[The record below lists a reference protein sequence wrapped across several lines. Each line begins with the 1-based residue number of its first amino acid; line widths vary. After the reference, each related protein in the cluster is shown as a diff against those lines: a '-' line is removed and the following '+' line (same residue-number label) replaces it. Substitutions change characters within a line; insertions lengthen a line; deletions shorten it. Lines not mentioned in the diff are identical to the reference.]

1 MPRLADYK
9 DCTGCGACASA
20 CNHQAISMQE
30 GRDSF
35 VFPVVDSQKCVECKL
50 CEKRCPVISTLESKN
65 NPKPKAYAVWNN
77 LDRRISSSG
86 GAFSSFARKTIANG
100 GIVFGAAFD
109 ERLYCHHIGV
119 DTIDG
124 LKALRGSKYV
134 QSDIGDS
141 YQSAKESLKEGRQV
155 LFSGT
160 PCQIAGLYAYLN
172 KDYPNLLTLDLACHG
187 VPSASVFNAY
197 LSKLSTRFAGT
208 VKIDGFEFRR
218 RDGWGFSPSVSL
230 GGKLLPIY
238 DVDSLYMNAFDAC
251 AIFRESCY
259 HCKYAQTQR
268 VGDCSL
274 ADFWGI
280 GRYGTPF
287 KYDVLKGVSLVLVNN
302 QKGEEAL
309 NGLQDTMIEERT
321 LKEALIENHN
331 LRQSSIMPKGR
342 TDIIKAFL
350 DQNMSLDQ
358 IDKKF
363 HLVDHSF
370 KAQVKKY
377 ATKWHL
383 FDPVKRLY
391 NYYKAH

>member
-1 MPRLADYK
+1 MPSLAELK
-9 DCTGCGACASA
+9 DCTGCGACANVCA
-20 CNHQAISMQE
+20 HNAIKLTE
-30 GRDSF
+30 GKESF
-35 VFPVVDSQKCVECKL
+35 LFPVIDVGKCVDCKL
-50 CEKRCPVISTLESKN
+50 CEKSCPALMQMATSNRIE
-65 NPKPKAYAVWNN
+65 PKAFAVWSEI
-77 LDRRISSSG
+77 DRRKSSSG
-86 GAFSSFARKTIANG
+86 GAFSSFARNTISKG
-100 GIVFGAAFD
+100 GVVFGAAFD
-109 ERLYCHHIGV
+109 DRLVCHHIHV
-119 DTIDG
+119 DAIEG
-124 LKALRGSKYV
+124 LDALRGSKYV
-134 QSDIGDS
+134 QSNIGLA
-141 YQSAKESLKEGRQV
+141 YKEAKQFLKSGREV

-160 PCQIAGLYAYLN
+160 PCQIAGLYAFL
-172 KDYPNLLTLDLACHG
+172 KRDYPNLLTLDLACHG
-187 VPSASVFNAY
+187 VPSNAIFQSY
-197 LSKLSTRFAGT
+197 ISKISTRFAGYS
-208 VKIDGFEFRR
+208 KIDGFEFRR
-218 RDGWGFSPSVSL
+218 RDGWGKSPSVSL
-230 GGKLLPIY
+230 GGKLRPIY

-350 DQNMSLDQ
+350 DPNMSLDQ

>member
-1 MPRLADYK
+1 
-9 DCTGCGACASA
+9 
-20 CNHQAISMQE
+20 
-30 GRDSF
+30 
-35 VFPVVDSQKCVECKL
+35 
-50 CEKRCPVISTLESKN
+50 
-65 NPKPKAYAVWNN
+65 
-77 LDRRISSSG
+77 
-86 GAFSSFARKTIANG
+86 
-100 GIVFGAAFD
+100 
-109 ERLYCHHIGV
+109 
-119 DTIDG
+119 
-124 LKALRGSKYV
+124 
-134 QSDIGDS
+134 
-141 YQSAKESLKEGRQV
+141 
-155 LFSGT
+155 
-160 PCQIAGLYAYLN
+160 
-172 KDYPNLLTLDLACHG
+172 
-187 VPSASVFNAY
+187 
-197 LSKLSTRFAGT
+197 
-208 VKIDGFEFRR
+208 
-218 RDGWGFSPSVSL
+218 
-230 GGKLLPIY
+230 
-238 DVDSLYMNAFDAC
+238 MNAFDAC

-302 QKGEEAL
+302 QKGEDAL

>member
-50 CEKRCPVISTLESKN
+50 CEKRCPVISPLESKN

-141 YQSAKESLKEGRQV
+141 YQCAKKALKEGRQV

-230 GGKLLPIY
+230 SGKLLPIY

-251 AIFRESCY
+251 VLR
-259 HCKYAQTQR
+259 
-268 VGDCSL
+268 
-274 ADFWGI
+274 
-280 GRYGTPF
+280 F
-287 KYDVLKGVSLVLVNN
+287 K
-302 QKGEEAL
+302 
-309 NGLQDTMIEERT
+309 
-321 LKEALIENHN
+321 
-331 LRQSSIMPKGR
+331 
-342 TDIIKAFL
+342 
-350 DQNMSLDQ
+350 
-358 IDKKF
+358 KK
-363 HLVDHSF
+363 
-370 KAQVKKY
+370 
-377 ATKWHL
+377 
-383 FDPVKRLY
+383 
-391 NYYKAH
+391 